1 MSRDHSLIFFLFIL
15 SAPFD
20 VTCESDQFSDLLSFL
35 DNNEDLFNTSASEP
49 EIPTDMLMDQT
60 EPIPSEKNQVSIE
73 NPVELSASKQ
83 TYDSEYQDQL
93 SVSTQTDVSK
103 CQDELSVS
111 TQTDV
116 LKCQD
121 QLSVSTQTNVFQIS
135 GSKNSN
141 NVSW

>member
-20 VTCESDQFSDLLSFL
+20 VTCESDQFSDLLSLL
-35 DNNEDLFNTSASEP
+35 DNTEDLFNTSASEP

-83 TYDSEYQDQL
+83 TDDSEYQDQL
-93 SVSTQTDVSK
+93 SVSTQTDVFPNVKINYPSLPK
-103 CQDELSVS
+103 QMFPNIKIKKFKQCQLVS
-111 TQTDV
+111 YMY
-116 LKCQD
+116 
-121 QLSVSTQTNVFQIS
+121 SFSTK
-135 GSKNSN
+135 KNKI
-141 NVSW
+141 V